1 MSGGAA
7 TNAGIDFQQRVA
19 AFFMSF
25 TLTSQ
30 DLSSFFAY
38 PHQLVPVTV
47 RFETDTPI
55 DDLVVVSQGG
65 DLHFIQAKRSLS
77 LSPAE
82 TSDFASVVSQFVRQY
97 LEGSTARQTFWLV
110 VGSGTSQRIKTQLKG
125 QLDGLRLNP
134 SAEIDNPSSKEER
147 ETLQTFRNLFIK
159 AYTGCTGSRATDEE
173 FVKFA
178 QLCHIMELCV
188 EPTQGHESVALIVL
202 RPIVN
207 VPELLLWAEL
217 IRRSLTMAKSRQ
229 SITAEALRVQC
240 EQYLASSNAR
250 SAEAMVDEV
259 LRLTLTSSGP
269 LPAGKDV
276 VLLSGWP
283 KQGELSIVELFRFD
297 NAGQKKL
304 TFGDFGLRMRN
315 LKETPVVLS
324 RYATMSGFERDIER
338 FKDLFT
344 DQKVYMIP
352 ARGGEDV
359 EQEPCVSAH
368 AKELDRMLQE
378 REHLRRC
385 LHCGMPIS
393 DAEAD
398 CVELDDEQT
407 AHAVGL
413 VHRSCLRAVD
423 RVVGRAEV
431 PFFQGREFLKGFD
444 FEAWLRA
451 IPRGQRLFRGLG
463 EAVPNQTRR
472 MRIAWGGKPDNNR
485 GKYCVQHVLAD
496 GAVRHTTTR
505 GFIDRYSQLEAEELA
520 IGFNL
525 HIAESRDAG
534 DPVGYSS
541 DRWAYGS
548 YTHVAPMMV
557 DGEHF
562 VVCEIAEAIPYTEH
576 IARLYQ
582 PVGDYYAPLMMFR
595 HHESGG
601 LLTIGDAV
609 LIATNPFRV
618 ERLFENWN
626 TTMGDVSEYE
636 IEVLESDI
644 EFDEFMLQLERDR
657 KFVLVDP
664 IFDNAFELLSGY
676 ELVSQDLLIS
686 LIDRSSRLQ

>member
-19 AFFMSF
+19 AFFLSF
-25 TLTSQ
+25 ALTSQ

-47 RFETDTPI
+47 RFEADTPI
-55 DDLVVVSQGG
+55 DDLVVVSQSS
-65 DLHFIQAKRSLS
+65 DFHFIQAKRSLS
-77 LSPAE
+77 LSPAD

-97 LEGSTARQTFWLV
+97 LDGSTATQTFWLV

-134 SAEIDNPSSKEER
+134 SAEIDNPCSKEER
-147 ETLQTFRNLFIK
+147 ETLNTFRNLFRK
-159 AYTGCTGSRATDEE
+159 FYADGTGSSASDEE

-178 QLCHIMELCV
+178 RGCHVLELGV

-202 RPIVN
+202 RQIAN
-207 VPELLLWAEL
+207 VPEQLLWAEL
-217 IRRSLTMAKSRQ
+217 IRRSLAMAKSRQ
-229 SITAEALRVQC
+229 SITAEALRMQC
-240 EQYLASSNAR
+240 VQYLASSDTRA
-250 SAEAMVDEV
+250 AETLVDEE
-259 LRLTLTSSGP
+259 LRLTLVSSGP

-297 NAGQKKL
+297 DACQKKL

-315 LKETPVVLS
+315 IEETPVVLC
-324 RYATMSGFERDIER
+324 RYATMSGLERDFER
-338 FKDLFT
+338 FKGLVK
-344 DQKVYMIP
+344 DQKVLMIP
-352 ARGGEDV
+352 ARGSEDV
-359 EQEPCVSAH
+359 ELEPCVSTH
-368 AKELDRMLQE
+368 AKKLGRMLQE
-378 REHLRRC
+378 REHLLRC

-393 DAEAD
+393 DHEAD

-407 AHAVGL
+407 TQAVGL

-444 FEAWLRA
+444 FETWLRA
-451 IPRGQRLFRGLG
+451 VPRGQRLFRGLAEG
-463 EAVPNQTRR
+463 VPNQRR
-472 MRIAWGGKPDNNR
+472 QLKIAWGGKH
-485 GKYCVQHVLAD
+485 GKKHGRYCVQHVLAD

-505 GFIDRYSQLEAEELA
+505 GFIDRYSQLEAEEFA
-520 IGFNL
+520 ANL
-525 HIAESRDAG
+525 NRHIAESREAG
-534 DPVGYSS
+534 DPIGYTS
-541 DRWAYGS
+541 DRWAYGP
-548 YTHVAPMMV
+548 YTHVAPTMV

-562 VVCEIAEAIPYTEH
+562 VACEVAEAITYTEH

-582 PVGDYYAPLMMFR
+582 PMGDYYAPLMIFR
-595 HHESGG
+595 HSESGG
-601 LLTIGDAV
+601 LLMIGDAV

-618 ERLFENWN
+618 ERLFENWK
-626 TTMGDVSEYE
+626 TTVGDVSEYE
-636 IEVLESDI
+636 IEVLESDFA
-644 EFDEFMLQLERDR
+644 FDEFMSQLERDM

-664 IFDNAFELLSGY
+664 IFDSALKLLSGY
-676 ELVSQDLLIS
+676 ELVSQDLMVS
-686 LIDRSSRLQ
+686 LIDGSSRHQ